1 MMTNLYH
8 AKRSHFNPKK
18 SLFKPLGFL
27 AHHPEPWG
35 SILSIFTVNCA
46 AKATGCAQHLK
57 HSAFEGLG
65 VRTTTHRTGDSEH
78 IFPGQIAIVGD
89 VLHLLAIP
97 WRFFESFDQ
106 QRCGRWNNLNSDLAV
121 LHQEL
126 ACHLHALPVLGSFAE
141 SSPTDFGDNLWG
153 PTLGARAGT
162 GGTSPPG
169 TRTMIVII
177 ALGSAFAMVDLS
189 DQRSPC

>member
-1 MMTNLYH
+1 MRNDHISTL
-8 AKRSHFNPKK
+8 K
-18 SLFKPLGFL
+18 SLYLSLWDFL
-27 AHHPEPWG
+27 LIILHHLG

-78 IFPGQIAIVGD
+78 IFQDKLPSWEMCFTFLRSLGGSLRALINSAVADGTTST
-89 VLHLLAIP
+89 VTLRFCTRSLHVTFMPFQSLVA
-97 WRFFESFDQ
+97 
-106 QRCGRWNNLNSDLAV
+106 
-121 LHQEL
+121 LHK
-126 ACHLHALPVLGSFAE
+126 